1 MKTTKKYLKTL
12 GMFGVIFIHFL
23 SISSSIFCGVF
34 GFIGMFVSEELV
46 VVFLFIL
53 VSIILGFISAL
64 LNDLIEW
71 LDKKFRPY

>member
-12 GMFGVIFIHFL
+12 GMFVVIFIHFL
-23 SISSSIFCGVF
+23 SISSSILFGVF